1 MPSSTKIMQDY
12 HLLFHPLVK
21 EDAVYG
27 DTSPMKDVVY
37 A

>member
-21 EDAVYG
+21 EDAVYAIR
-27 DTSPMKDVVY
+27 PQ
-37 A
+37 